1 MTWRSRL
8 TNGLTKLGIIDS
20 PATPRS
26 RPLGSVGVQDVKS
39 FMTYEAMPGF
49 SQPVWG
55 PEISTVGAY
64 SREGYT
70 SRTFDTPAISF
81 KQQAAA
87 LQVDEDAQLAINHLA
102 SQVTGGEHY
111 IKAEKSE
118 YVDFFTEFTT
128 DLMFDTWDTRL
139 VKELLWYGNSIW
151 KPRMGIS
158 NVRRFED
165 LMHIPI
171 SSFVRVWWDR
181 QRIPYKYEFR
191 GAEYQG
197 YHNPGEIIHFNWNP
211 VDASIFGTGFGI
223 SMTSPRIFTMPTPEG
238 TVTNTLP
245 SLLERKYATQFNMQM
260 AEQRYISRNVWVVDS
275 GSEED
280 RKVLEG
286 QVNNLEVGQDVV
298 AGTKVEVQE
307 LGTQARN
314 FNPSQFADLTIGPI
328 FKAMND
334 FRGKQGS
341 SESHQYANAKTS
353 AVLDEIGLSAFPIA
367 VKEQLVEKFFKPW
380 YQANGI
386 PDART
391 GGLTMVPWREL
402 GFELE
407 FGEVEKK
414 DISVQ
419 DQIKLL
425 EIYIQSP
432 IPKDP
437 AELRKLFEQAGLGL
451 TKDIDVQ
458 LEQMYNDPMGVMA
471 LQNVGAEPS
480 QSGVQPTGQPFYD
493 DNMNLPYNDT
503 GGGETPPYFNNQ
515 RMGSPPMDNPIYDSM
530 MKDVRGDIKNKYK
543 RGDQSQDWQI
553 GRGYE

>member
-1 MTWRSRL
+1 LTWRSRL
-8 TNGLTKLGIIDS
+8 TNGLTKLGVIDS
-20 PATPRS
+20 APQ
-26 RPLGSVGVQDVKS
+26 RPIGSVKSVNLQAVQS
-39 FMTYEAMPGF
+39 YMSLAESMPGF
-49 SQPVWG
+49 SQPVFG

-70 SRTFDTPAISF
+70 SRTFDTPAINF
-81 KQQAAA
+81 KLQAAA

-111 IKAEKSE
+111 IKAEAKE
-118 YVDFFTEFTT
+118 FVDYFTEFTT
-128 DLMFDTWDTRL
+128 DFMFDTFDTRL
-139 VKELLWYGNSIW
+139 VKELLWYGNSVW
-151 KPRMGIS
+151 KPRMGIA
-158 NVRRFED
+158 NVRRFDD

-223 SMTSPRIFTMPTPEG
+223 SMVSPREFTMPTPEG
-238 TVTNTLP
+238 PVTNLLP

-260 AEQRYISRNVWVVDS
+260 AEQRYISRNVWVVQS

-280 RKVLEG
+280 RKVLEA

-307 LGTQARN
+307 LGTQA
-314 FNPSQFADLTIGPI
+314 GPI

-353 AVLDEIGLSAFPIA
+353 AVLDEIGLASFPIA

-386 PDART
+386 PDVKT
-391 GGLTMVPWREL
+391 GGLTMVPWRDI

-425 EIYIQSP
+425 EIYINSP
-432 IPKDP
+432 LPKDP

-451 TKDIDVQ
+451 TKDIDEQ
-458 LEQMYNDPMGVMA
+458 IEQMYNDPMGIMA
-471 LQNVGAEPS
+471 LGAVGA
-480 QSGVQPTGQPFYD
+480 QPGQQQQQPYYD
-493 DNMNLPYNDT
+493 NNMNLPQHDL
-503 GGGETPPYFNNQ
+503 GGGQIPPQFNNEV
-515 RMGSPPMDNPIYDSM
+515 MGSPPMDNPIYDDM
-530 MKDVRGDIKNKYK
+530 ARDVRGDIQNKYK
-543 RGDQSQDWQI
+543 RGDQSQDWQF
-553 GRGYE
+553 GRNYE

>member
-8 TNGLTKLGIIDS
+8 TNGLTKLGVIDS
-20 PATPRS
+20 APAS
-26 RPLGSVGVQDVKS
+26 RPIGSVKSVDLQGVKS
-39 FMTYEAMPGF
+39 FMSMAESMPGF
-49 SQPVWG
+49 SQPVFG

-111 IKAEKSE
+111 IKAESKE
-118 YVDFFTEFTT
+118 FVDYFTEFTT
-128 DLMFDTWDTRL
+128 DFMFDTFDTRL
-139 VKELLWYGNSIW
+139 VKELLWYGNSVW
-151 KPRMGIS
+151 KPRMGIA
-158 NVRRFED
+158 NVRRFDD

-197 YHNPGEIIHFNWNP
+197 YHNPGEIIAFNWNP
-211 VDASIFGTGFGI
+211 VDASVFGTGFGI
-223 SMTSPRIFTMPTPEG
+223 SMVSPREFTMPTPEG
-238 TVTNTLP
+238 AVTNVLP

-260 AEQRYISRNVWVVDS
+260 AEQRYISRNVWMVQS

-280 RKVLEG
+280 RKVLES

-353 AVLDEIGLSAFPIA
+353 AVLDEIGLASFPIA

-380 YQANGI
+380 YEANGL
-386 PDART
+386 PDVRT
-391 GGLTMVPWREL
+391 GGLTTVPWRDL

-425 EIYIQSP
+425 EIYINSP
-432 IPKDP
+432 LPKDP
-437 AELRKLFEQAGLGL
+437 VELRKLFEQAGLGL
-451 TKDIDVQ
+451 TKDVD
-458 LEQMYNDPMGVMA
+458 EQIEQVYNDPMNVMA
-471 LQNVGAEPS
+471 LQGVGA
-480 QSGVQPTGQPFYD
+480 QPGQQQQQPYYD
-493 DNMNLPYNDT
+493 DNMNLPQHDI
-503 GGGETPPYFNNQ
+503 GGGPIPPQFNNQ
-515 RMGSPPMDNPIYDSM
+515 RMGSPPMDNPIYDDM
-530 MKDVRGDIKNKYK
+530 ARDVRGDIQNKYK
-543 RGDQSQDWQI
+543 RGDQSQDWQT
-553 GRGYE
+553 GRNYE

>member
-1 MTWRSRL
+1 LTWRSRL
-8 TNGLTKLGIIDS
+8 TNGLTKLGVIDQA
-20 PATPRS
+20 PQ
-26 RPLGSVGVQDVKS
+26 RPIGSVKSVNLQSLKS
-39 FMTYEAMPGF
+39 FMSMGEAMPGL
-49 SQPVWG
+49 SQPVFG

-70 SRTFDTPAISF
+70 SRTFDTPAINF

-111 IKAEKSE
+111 IKAQEKE
-118 YVDFFTEFTT
+118 FVDYFTKFTEDF
-128 DLMFDTWDTRL
+128 MFDTFDTRL
-139 VKELLWYGNSIW
+139 VKELLWYGNSVW
-151 KPRMGIS
+151 KPRMGIA
-158 NVRRFED
+158 NVRRFDD

-211 VDASIFGTGFGI
+211 VDASVFGTGFGI
-223 SMTSPRIFTMPTPEG
+223 SMVSPRTFTMPTPEG
-238 TVTNTLP
+238 PVTNILP

-260 AEQRYISRNVWVVDS
+260 AEQRYISRNVWVVQS
-275 GSEED
+275 GSEEE
-280 RKVLEG
+280 RKVLEA

-353 AVLDEIGLSAFPIA
+353 AVLDEIGLASFPIA
-367 VKEQLVEKFFKPW
+367 VKEQLVELFFKPW
-380 YQANGI
+380 YEANGL
-386 PDART
+386 PDVKT
-391 GGLTMVPWREL
+391 GGLTMVPWDDI

-425 EIYIQSP
+425 EIYINSP
-432 IPKDP
+432 LPKDP

-451 TKDIDVQ
+451 TKDIDEQ
-458 LEQMYNDPMGVMA
+458 IEQMYNDPMGVMA
-471 LQNVGAEPS
+471 LGAVGA
-480 QSGVQPTGQPFYD
+480 QPAQGQQPYYD
-493 DNMNLPYNDT
+493 DNMELPQHDL
-503 GGGETPPYFNNQ
+503 GGGQIPNFNNQ
-515 RMGSPPMDNPIYDSM
+515 RMGSPPMDNPIYDDM
-530 MKDVRGDIKNKYK
+530 ARDVRGDIQNKYK
-543 RGDQSQDWQI
+543 RGDQSQDWQF
-553 GRGYE
+553 GRNYE

>member
-1 MTWRSRL
+1 LTWRSRL
-8 TNGLTKLGIIDS
+8 TNGLTKLGVIV
-20 PATPRS
+20 PAPA
-26 RPLGSVGVQDVKS
+26 RPIGAVKS
-39 FMTYEAMPGF
+39 VDLTSLKTFMSMGEAMPGL
-49 SQPVWG
+49 SQPTWG

-70 SRTFDTPAISF
+70 SRTFDTPAIPL

-111 IKAEKSE
+111 VKAEKRE
-118 YVDFFTEFTT
+118 YVDYFTEFTE
-128 DLMFDTWDTRL
+128 DFMFDTFDTRL
-139 VKELLWYGNSIW
+139 VKELLWYGNSVW
-151 KPRMGIS
+151 KPRMGIA
-158 NVRRFED
+158 NVRRFDD

-211 VDASIFGTGFGI
+211 VDASVFGTGFGI
-223 SMTSPRIFTMPTPEG
+223 SMVSPRTFTMPTPEG
-238 TVTNTLP
+238 PVTNILP

-260 AEQRYISRNVWVVDS
+260 AEQRYISRNVWVVQS
-275 GSEED
+275 GSEEE
-280 RKVLEG
+280 RKVLEA

-353 AVLDEIGLSAFPIA
+353 AVLDEIGLASFPIA
-367 VKEQLVEKFFKPW
+367 VKEQLVELFFKPW
-380 YQANGI
+380 YEANGL
-386 PDART
+386 PDVKT
-391 GGLTMVPWREL
+391 GGLTMVPWDDI

-425 EIYIQSP
+425 EIYINSP
-432 IPKDP
+432 LPKDP

-451 TKDIDVQ
+451 TKDIDEQ
-458 LEQMYNDPMGVMA
+458 IEQMYNDPMGVMA
-471 LQNVGAEPS
+471 LGAVGA
-480 QSGVQPTGQPFYD
+480 QPAQGQQPYYD
-493 DNMNLPYNDT
+493 DNMELPQHDL
-503 GGGETPPYFNNQ
+503 GGGQIPNFNNQ
-515 RMGSPPMDNPIYDSM
+515 RMGSPPMDNPIYDDM
-530 MKDVRGDIKNKYK
+530 ARDVRGDIQNKYK
-543 RGDQSQDWQI
+543 RGDQSQDWQF
-553 GRGYE
+553 GRNYE